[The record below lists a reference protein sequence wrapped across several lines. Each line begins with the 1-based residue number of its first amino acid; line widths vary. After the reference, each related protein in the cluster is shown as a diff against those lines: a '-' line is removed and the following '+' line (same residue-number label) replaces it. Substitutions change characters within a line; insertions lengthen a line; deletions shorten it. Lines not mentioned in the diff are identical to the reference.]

1 MPVGRRC
8 RMTTLA
14 KSPCEVRGGGSY
26 VPRSISSAAAC
37 AAWMD
42 ASEIY
47 RVESIFD
54 SAWSK
59 RASGPTLATTTKTL
73 RDIAAAA
80 GRRVKRSLPP
90 TLTLVSPP
98 STWEFHS
105 R

>member
-59 RASGPTLATTTKTL
+59 RASAPTLATTTKPL
-73 RDIAAAA
+73 RDRGREA
-80 GRRVKRSLPP
+80 G
-90 TLTLVSPP
+90 
-98 STWEFHS
+98 
-105 R
+105 